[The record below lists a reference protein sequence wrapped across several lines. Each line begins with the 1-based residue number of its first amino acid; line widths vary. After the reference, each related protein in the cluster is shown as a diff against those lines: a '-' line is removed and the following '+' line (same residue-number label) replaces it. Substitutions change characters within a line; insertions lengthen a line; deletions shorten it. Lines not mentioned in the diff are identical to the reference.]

1 MAKLKFGSPAWRAK
15 YMKKK
20 TAKRKGPVRS
30 NPTIRVKLGRS
41 LEAAQKRAQKMA
53 NRTGKTVEIH
63 FQRRSTEGRGDK
75 NYWAYYDTIGP
86 DSNVRENP
94 PSSWTKVKAFRVVS
108 KGGRKVLEVR
118 K

>member
-15 YMKKK
+15 YMKRNKPKRKAAQRKK
-20 TAKRKGPVRS
+20 TSSHRRATKAK
-30 NPTIRVKLGRS
+30 
-41 LEAAQKRAQKMA
+41 
-53 NRTGKTVEIH
+53 KTRMKEML
-63 FQRRSTEGRGDK
+63 
-75 NYWAYYDTIGP
+75 
-86 DSNVRENP
+86 RENP